1 MKARKFRPFLIVPLL
16 LLGSLLVAC
25 GGADP
30 RPTPTTEPTSTTG
43 PSQTATPERPSE
55 PPDDDAS
62 VGGGVG
68 NRAPEFQGI
77 ESWIGSEPLTMAG
90 LRGKVVLVDFWTYT
104 CVNCIRT
111 FPYLRAWHDKY
122 AEHGLVIVGV
132 HTPEFEFEKLRE
144 NVVRAIA
151 EHNLAYPV
159 AQDNEFGT
167 WRAYENRAWPAKYL
181 IDAEGFVRYSHL
193 GEGAY
198 DQTERRVRDL
208 LLQNGA
214 DLSDV
219 EPDYSPSP
227 AFDPGAFSAEPET
240 SLTRELYGG
249 SLRNYSQQGLYVGHL
264 EYYEQSGVLREYT
277 DPGEHFNHVFY
288 LQGPWFNGPESVI
301 HGRRTEGFED
311 YIALKFFATSVNA
324 VIDPQ
329 VLETFEVEVTLDGRA
344 LSSEEAGADVV
355 VRDGRSYFV
364 VDQPRMY
371 GVVAL
376 PTLGGHHLK
385 LSAKSEGF
393 ALFAF
398 TFGAYEQGP

>member
-1 MKARKFRPFLIVPLL
+1 MR
-16 LLGSLLVAC
+16 
-25 GGADP
+25 
-30 RPTPTTEPTSTTG
+30 
-43 PSQTATPERPSE
+43 
-55 PPDDDAS
+55 
-62 VGGGVG
+62 VGGGVS
-68 NRAPEFQGI
+68 NQAPEFLEI

-111 FPYLRAWHDKY
+111 LPYLRAWHDKY
-122 AEHGLVIVGV
+122 ADHGLVIVGV
-132 HTPEFEFEKLRE
+132 HSPEFEFEKLRE

-159 AQDNEFGT
+159 AQDNDFGT

-181 IDAEGFVRYSHL
+181 IDAGGFIRYTHI

-198 DQTERRVRDL
+198 DQTERRIRDL
-208 LLQNGA
+208 LEQTGA
-214 DLSDV
+214 DLSGV

-227 AFDPGAFSAEPET
+227 AFDPRARSADPEN

-249 SLRNYSQQGLYVGHL
+249 VLRNYSQTGLYVGQV
-264 EYYEQSGVLREYT
+264 EYYQESQVLLEYT
-277 DPGEHFNHVFY
+277 DTGERFNHVFY

-329 VLETFEVEVTLDGRA
+329 VLESFEVEVTLDGRA
-344 LSSEEAGADVV
+344 LSTEEAGADVV
-355 VRDGRSYFV
+355 VQDGRSYFV
-364 VDQPRMY
+364 VDEPRMY
-371 GVVAL
+371 GVVELPAL
-376 PTLGGHHLK
+376 GAHELK